1 MSALAASFSHSN
13 FVRMCLKT
21 SLQQALRS
29 LPPDSQEAQSSSK
42 PKTLVGQVHVIS
54 DTAWFPSKKGS
65 RAQAAGFRD
74 NCEFCVHA
82 SEYLRTQHKCNG
94 LAVSP
99 SGFPTC
105 LHFLKVNHLAE
116 EMGEFLTSLASKT
129 YLYSARRY
137 VDLKSFV
144 LAAIVEIV
152 VRMTR
157 SVNNKGF

>member
-1 MSALAASFSHSN
+1 MILQKN
-13 FVRMCLKT
+13 MVLDKDVLK
-21 SLQQALRS
+21 
-29 LPPDSQEAQSSSK
+29 PYN
-42 PKTLVGQVHVIS
+42 H
-54 DTAWFPSKKGS
+54 
-65 RAQAAGFRD
+65 
-74 NCEFCVHA
+74 
-82 SEYLRTQHKCNG
+82 
-94 LAVSP
+94 
-99 SGFPTC
+99 
-105 LHFLKVNHLAE
+105 KVNHLAE

>member
-1 MSALAASFSHSN
+1 M
-13 FVRMCLKT
+13 
-21 SLQQALRS
+21 
-29 LPPDSQEAQSSSK
+29 
-42 PKTLVGQVHVIS
+42 
-54 DTAWFPSKKGS
+54 
-65 RAQAAGFRD
+65 
-74 NCEFCVHA
+74 
-82 SEYLRTQHKCNG
+82 
-94 LAVSP
+94 
-99 SGFPTC
+99 
-105 LHFLKVNHLAE
+105 NHLAE

>member
-1 MSALAASFSHSN
+1 MEPYLSHN
-13 FVRMCLKT
+13 PHNR
-21 SLQQALRS
+21 
-29 LPPDSQEAQSSSK
+29 D
-42 PKTLVGQVHVIS
+42 VGKDPI
-54 DTAWFPSKKGS
+54 P
-65 RAQAAGFRD
+65 
-74 NCEFCVHA
+74 
-82 SEYLRTQHKCNG
+82 
-94 LAVSP
+94 
-99 SGFPTC
+99 
-105 LHFLKVNHLAE
+105 KVNHLAE